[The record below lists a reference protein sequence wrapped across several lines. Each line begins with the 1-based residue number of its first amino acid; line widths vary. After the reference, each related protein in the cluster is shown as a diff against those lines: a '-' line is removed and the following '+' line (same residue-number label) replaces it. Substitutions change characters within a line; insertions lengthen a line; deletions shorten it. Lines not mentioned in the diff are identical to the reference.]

1 MLWYMPQPRLALTYQ
16 TRMSQHYR
24 PLIQPKP
31 SRQQFVL
38 VCRALR
44 HVVVHAATSSCIDI
58 SDKNVT
64 ALSVTDKTK
73 PVSSAFCPG
82 MPRFAACCGT
92 CRALR
97 HVVVHAA
104 TSFCIDISDKN
115 VTTLSVTDTTKPV
128 SSASCPGMPR
138 LLWYA
143 ALCRPLLHF
152 TALCCTLPYF
162 VRCTRP
168 SHAVLYHSIL
178 YSIVIV
184 TQLIFHCYWYLITIL
199 LSTL

>member
-24 PLIQPKP
+24 LLIKP
-31 SRQQFVL
+31 NQSRQHFVL
-38 VCRALR
+38 V
-44 HVVVHAATSSCIDI
+44 
-58 SDKNVT
+58 
-64 ALSVTDKTK
+64 
-73 PVSSAFCPG
+73 
-82 MPRFAACCGT
+82 